1 MVVYDLNC
9 TSGHAF
15 EGWFRNPEAFGEQ
28 VARGLIACPVCNSVE
43 VTRRPSAT
51 RLNRGT
57 QAPAEEVA
65 PADGR
70 QVAPVPADAAGRM
83 MVRAMRHFVEKHFE
97 DVGSR
102 FASEARRM
110 HYGEAEERNIRGT
123 ATASEVREL
132 HDEGIEARALPEP
145 EESS

>member
-9 TSGHAF
+9 TSGHDF

-28 VARGLIACPVCNSVE
+28 LAHGLVSCPVCNSVE

-51 RLNRGT
+51 RLNRGA
-57 QAPAEEVA
+57 QAPAAGVVPAVA
-65 PADGR
+65 STTS
-70 QVAPVPADAAGRM
+70 PVPAEFAGRM
-83 MVRAMRHFVEKHFE
+83 MVRAVRQFVEKHFE

-110 HYGEAEERNIRGT
+110 HYGEVDERNIRGT
-123 ATASEVREL
+123 ATATEVHEL
-132 HDEGIEARALPEP
+132 HDEGIEAHPLPDA
-145 EESS
+145 EESN